1 MGKTN
6 VNVEVIAH
14 FNLDGE
20 IIPLKI
26 RIIQDGEEVVYSV
39 DKPSKPVKGASL
51 KIGVQGNR
59 YSCFINGNRAHLY
72 QNYDNKWFIEIL

>member
-1 MGKTN
+1 MKKISA
-6 VNVEVIAH
+6 EVIAH

-26 RIIQDGEEVVYSV
+26 KMNIDGEEKAYCV
-39 DKPSKPVKGASL
+39 DRPSKPVKGASL

-59 YSCFINGNRAHLY
+59 YSCLIDGKRAFLY
-72 QNYDNKWFIEIL
+72 QNHENKWFVEI